1 MKDALTKKDKIRRVI
16 YVLAPIISIGAF
28 ILLWML
34 MHSAKPR
41 LVASPLDVIERCI
54 KLCQKPISGHY
65 LWGHMFSSIRRIG
78 IALSLAI
85 IVGVPLG
92 ILIGWNP
99 YVAGTLGTLFELIR
113 PIPALAWIPL
123 FVMWMGIGETP
134 KIVMVFIGSLMPIV
148 VNSYTGV
155 RLVSPLYLN
164 VGKMF
169 NCTKSSQLLI
179 HVVMPAA
186 LPAIFAGIRGAT
198 SIAWMVVLAAEM
210 LGADSGLGFL
220 INRGMSVFDI
230 SLIMTGMTM
239 IGILGALLALLT
251 NFVERRV
258 CPWNTSL
265 QTSD

>member
-1 MKDALTKKDKIRRVI
+1 MKDALTGKDRFARVL
-16 YVLAPIISIGAF
+16 YAVAPVISIGIF
-28 ILLWML
+28 VLIWML
-34 MHSAKPR
+34 MHNAKPR
-41 LVASPLDVIERCI
+41 LVASPIDVVERCI
-54 KLCQKPISGHY
+54 ALCQRPISGQY
-65 LWGHMFSSIRRIG
+65 LWGHMFASIRRIL
-78 IALSLAI
+78 IALALAI

-99 YVAGTLGTLFELIR
+99 YVRGTLGTIFELIR

-123 FVMWMGIGETP
+123 FVMWMGIAETP
-134 KIVMVFIGSLMPIV
+134 KIVMVFMGSLMPIV

-169 NCTKSSQLLI
+169 NCTKGSQLLTHI
-179 HVVMPAA
+179 VVPAA

-239 IGILGALLALLT
+239 IGILGALLAVLT
-251 NFVERRV
+251 NFIERKV

-265 QTSD
+265 KTSD

>member
-1 MKDALTKKDKIRRVI
+1 MKVSITRKEKFKKVLYI
-16 YVLAPIISIGAF
+16 LAPFFSICVF
-28 ILLWML
+28 VMIWML
-34 MHSAKPR
+34 AHGSKPR
-41 LVASPLDVIERCI
+41 LVASPVEVVQRAI
-54 KLCQKPISGHY
+54 KLCQKPISGYY
-65 LWGHMFSSIRRIG
+65 LWGHMLASIRRIL
-78 IALSLAI
+78 IALALAV

-99 YVAGTLGTLFELIR
+99 YISGTLGTLFELVR

-123 FVMWMGIGETP
+123 FVMWMGLSETP
-134 KIVMVFIGSLMPIV
+134 KIVMVFMGALMPIV

-155 RLVSPLYLN
+155 RLVSPLYLD

-169 NCTKSSQLLI
+169 NCTKNSQMLI
-179 HVVMPAA
+179 NIVVPAA
-186 LPAIFAGIRGAT
+186 LPAIFAGFRGAT

-220 INRGMSVFDI
+220 INRGMNVFDI
-230 SLIMTGMTM
+230 PLIMTGMAM
-239 IGILGALLALLT
+239 IGILGALLAVLT
-251 NFVERRV
+251 NYIEGRI

>member
-1 MKDALTKKDKIRRVI
+1 MFSSFKEHSKTRRI
-16 YVLAPIISIGAF
+16 LYAFAPVISIAAF
-28 ILLWML
+28 IAVWMII
-34 MHSAKPR
+34 HAGNPR
-41 LVASPLDVIERCI
+41 LVASPIDVIERMI
-54 KLCQKPISGHY
+54 KLCQKSISGHY
-65 LWGHMFSSIRRIG
+65 LWGHMFASVRRILLG
-78 IALSLAI
+78 LGLAI
-85 IVGVPLG
+85 VIGVLMG
-92 ILIGWNP
+92 ILIGWYP
-99 YVAGTLGTLFELIR
+99 AISGTIGTLFELIR

-134 KIVMVFIGSLMPIV
+134 KVVMVFLGSLMPIV

-155 RLVSPLYLN
+155 RLVSPLYLS

-169 NCTKSSQLLI
+169 NCTQNRQLLI
-179 HVVMPAA
+179 NVVVPAA

-198 SIAWMVVLAAEM
+198 SVAWMVVLAAEM

-239 IGILGALLALLT
+239 IGILGALLAVLT
-251 NFVERRV
+251 NFIERRI

-265 QTSD
+265 KTSD